1 MADSDSGTADF
12 EPEVTDGQE
21 DLGPPIAQLL
31 AHSLPVESGFQAR
44 VGRGIERRL
53 LAADATRFGV
63 LGPIT
68 AFLELLRAFFEG
80 LGLVGH
86 DGAADSPPAEPTN
99 DSAEEDR

>member
-1 MADSDSGTADF
+1 MADSDSGAADF
-12 EPEVTDGQE
+12 ESEGTDGQE
-21 DLGPPIAQLL
+21 ELGAPIAQLL

-44 VGRGIERRL
+44 VGRGIERRI

-68 AFLELLRAFFEG
+68 ALLELLRAFFEG
-80 LGLVGH
+80 LGLV
-86 DGAADSPPAEPTN
+86 DSEAAADAGPAEPTN